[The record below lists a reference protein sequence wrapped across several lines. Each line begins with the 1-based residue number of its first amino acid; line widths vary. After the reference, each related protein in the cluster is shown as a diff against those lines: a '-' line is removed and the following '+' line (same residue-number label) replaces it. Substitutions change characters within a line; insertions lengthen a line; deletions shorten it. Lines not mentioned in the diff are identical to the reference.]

1 MNLIFI
7 IFFAVVPNKN
17 LQSTRPIKLLP
28 YLTRVSHSLETRTTW
43 TREPKFSLHQPHFP
57 SNQTEGEKKQKPKH
71 TEEAWSIY
79 VSVYSNLIRP
89 TWIHSIMT
97 GRITQKKRINPNLDN
112 AGDSQNLREGEEWG
126 MGGGLDDEVDER
138 GTLEV
143 RRSLHELL
151 YRLGFSLLCSHFRFK
166 SQKHWAVVR
175 NRKLNASKSV
185 TAKTLRFR
193 CDIYLLLIFLNLR

>member
-1 MNLIFI
+1 MNKRTQIFSPSTP
-7 IFFAVVPNKN
+7 FSQQPN
-17 LQSTRPIKLLP
+17 R
-28 YLTRVSHSLETRTTW
+28 R
-43 TREPKFSLHQPHFP
+43 
-57 SNQTEGEKKQKPKH
+57 GKKQKPKH

-175 NRKLNASKSV
+175 NRKLKGKLIKRDK
-185 TAKTLRFR
+185 KTLNIVKLTPHF
-193 CDIYLLLIFLNLR
+193 